1 MRKNREDQ
9 VTVRANFLE
18 VGRLHTFF
26 QEFYYYYLITYL
38 LFYRVI

>member
-18 VGRLHTFF
+18 VRVL
-26 QEFYYYYLITYL
+26 YITIS
-38 LFYRVI
+38 LFINNEIDVV